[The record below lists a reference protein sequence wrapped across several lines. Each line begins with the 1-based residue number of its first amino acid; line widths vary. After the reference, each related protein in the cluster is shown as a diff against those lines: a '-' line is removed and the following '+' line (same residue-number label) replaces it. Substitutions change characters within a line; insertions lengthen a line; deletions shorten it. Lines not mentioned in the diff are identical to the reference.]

1 MESGTGGGDVHQ
13 KLKRASRLSNKL
25 QEKVHFEHE
34 VSKELARR
42 NEQLSNENQE
52 EIERYRTLAAAFEE
66 LFYEFKDLLDN
77 HETLL
82 NGDIPIQGSVRHNEL
97 LAECDEKTSFIR
109 SIRSR
114 AGIDKGRNRGS
125 SRQSETGFSLMSG
138 SLLLRKSSTETTM
151 RGGGE
156 SNLDFSTST
165 APSEDGG
172 SSNSRSIAGKL
183 MRGLSTPVTVDPD
196 ATSHNSTPSAPPKRR
211 LSLNPFTSNPK
222 QQTSLAAAAADVM
235 VLEASSSPSVL
246 PTESLPPDSPTLS
259 TCQTS
264 CVNVPLFEHFL
275 VIGVPVETALD
286 VSNQLRQK
294 QAKVSERIMTRI
306 GTFFSSRNNSA
317 TISNSGTELTSRA
330 TLSGPASS
338 SSMFSMVMSSDSQ
351 GGTSNPEKG
360 RSRWGTGFLSRMTS
374 RESDFSYHES
384 KHMEGSVTEPS
395 CDSVSGGGKLPSV
408 VLDSDSTRGGCAP
421 PVGSGSKNEHCTYT
435 SPEILYRYPPDADP
449 PPPEVCDFCMPSGG
463 KLRHLQP
470 ADSETSIMEIL
481 YGQGQSQRSSR
492 CFIFILED
500 KTMDLSKVNPNDE
513 AGVDT
518 GRTYGIC
525 VVHPRLLNPSIVDKD
540 HRHISAAS
548 GDVNPDGTPRQNIEF
563 EASVCY
569 CFITRFPLFDFFFKV
584 IFNIITYERI
594 VRMERITEN
603 TDLIDRTAYEYIPEE
618 VYNKVLQK
626 LTTVEPPR
634 YNKAIEFSISP
645 AVSTVSYIRSAP
657 SGGNPEHVVN
667 AAEWALPPLVH
678 WLSPKIIAWALGLL
692 MCEVKLVIIGADPA
706 IVSCAVIGLTSLLKP
721 LQWVSPMI
729 PIMPLKNIDF
739 LEAPVPIIAGMVV
752 DGDSVAPQCLNSD
765 AITPLSILRLCE
777 DGESVTAVLDLSVK
791 DVYVLRSH
799 SEVLPEM
806 MFPGAEELIESVQ
819 NILTKQQPSRSC
831 SSFDDESL
839 GTVRRDNKPNFTVN
853 SEHMQMSRAV
863 QECVGKHIRGLAD
876 EAKTVA
882 AEVLR
887 DQMMA
892 VEMRVKASLQR
903 IDNRMRT
910 GSNPTPPAL
919 ESIASTVLES
929 VEEEHHD
936 ALHAESADS
945 ESLSATEA
953 QNSISSSMSPLRRV
967 SSSSVRSVD
976 GVDNC
981 PVTRNESA
989 VSMLSADSH
998 GSTVIGGGLEI
1009 PIVSLKNYHIDT
1021 SGEDQSL
1028 FLRRFVSTQ
1037 MYSAYDQEIMGIMHD
1052 MEDVVGH
1059 DQDDLISRT
1068 QSASRTSVGS
1078 HSGPAII
1085 SQSNGGKKARSR
1097 SLYLTPAD
1105 HAHCSHDIHSR
1116 KRCSS
1121 SATSSFSLVTRER
1134 RSSSGD
1140 NGDALNK
1147 S

>member
-1 MESGTGGGDVHQ
+1 MESHEVLMARGVPSQESEAFTRLRSSLDQ
-13 KLKRASRLSNKL
+13 RALSL
-25 QEKVHFEHE
+25 QAIREKVGLD
-34 VSKELARR
+34 KYQQ
-42 NEQLSNENQE
+42 QL
-52 EIERYRTLAAAFEE
+52 
-66 LFYEFKDLLDN
+66 D
-77 HETLL
+77 
-82 NGDIPIQGSVRHNEL
+82 
-97 LAECDEKTSFIR
+97 
-109 SIRSR
+109 SR
-114 AGIDKGRNRGS
+114 GIY
-125 SRQSETGFSLMSG
+125 SLVSG
-138 SLLLRKSSTETTM
+138 SQLLRREAVAAVSPQSDSPVTNAE
-151 RGGGE
+151 R
-156 SNLDFSTST
+156 LH
-165 APSEDGG
+165 PQ
-172 SSNSRSIAGKL
+172 SRSVSLKNL
-183 MRGLSTPVTVDPD
+183 PSLRHSVSSQSPTHQPLLSIHSDS
-196 ATSHNSTPSAPPKRR
+196 ALLTS
-211 LSLNPFTSNPK
+211 
-222 QQTSLAAAAADVM
+222 AAADVM
-235 VLEASSSPSVL
+235 ALEASSSPSVL
-246 PTESLPPDSPTLS
+246 SAESLSPDNPTPAPCLNS
-259 TCQTS
+259 S
-264 CVNVPLFEHFL
+264 MSVPLFEHFL
-275 VIGVPVETALD
+275 VIGVSVETALD
-286 VSNQLRQK
+286 VSHQLRQK
-294 QAKVSERIMTRI
+294 QSKVSDRIMTRI
-306 GTFFSSRNNSA
+306 GSFFAGR
-317 TISNSGTELTSRA
+317 SNSMPQDLPQGSTDARVARQRSTSILGRMMTREADSGTPVETETSRDKQ
-330 TLSGPASS
+330 PPSS
-338 SSMFSMVMSSDSQ
+338 SQRRQSASWNMFSRMRSTASPNQEDASPLNHTDTPDSGTSITNDIDLDDRSCSSKSDEVNNLSVNPYSSPTNPLSCIPDNLSHTHGQSSDQ
-351 GGTSNPEKG
+351 QAVFTS
-360 RSRWGTGFLSRMTS
+360 
-374 RESDFSYHES
+374 D
-384 KHMEGSVTEPS
+384 
-395 CDSVSGGGKLPSV
+395 
-408 VLDSDSTRGGCAP
+408 
-421 PVGSGSKNEHCTYT
+421 
-435 SPEILYRYPPDADP
+435 PEILYRFPQDADP
-449 PPPEVCDFCMPSGG
+449 PPSQICGFCLPSGA
-463 KLRHLQP
+463 KLRYMDP
-470 ADSETSIMEIL
+470 SESDNDIVEIL
-481 YGQGQSQRSSR
+481 YGENHDERSSR

-500 KTMDLSKVNPNDE
+500 KTMDLSKAHPDDE
-513 AGVDT
+513 SGVDT

-525 VVHPRLLNPSIVDKD
+525 VVHPRWLDPSKGESHVNRANRGIINHDG
-540 HRHISAAS
+540 SA
-548 GDVNPDGTPRQNIEF
+548 GRNIEF

-584 IFNIITYERI
+584 LWNIISYERI
-594 VRMERITEN
+594 VRMEHVS
-603 TDLIDRTAYEYIPEE
+603 DLTNDRAAYEYCPTS
-618 VYNKVLQK
+618 VYDAVLEK
-626 LTTVEPPR
+626 LTAINPPR
-634 YNKAIEFSISP
+634 YNETLEFSIAP
-645 AVSTVSYIRSAP
+645 TVSTVTYIRSAP
-657 SGGNPEHVVN
+657 STDNPEHVVN
-667 AAEWALPPLVH
+667 AVEWALPPLVH